1 MGVINGKS
9 FPFLIQGLTLYD
21 CLMIADESFKAKDF
35 TSAWLWSRY
44 AWTATTHPEMK
55 AYVSRLMAAV
65 SKEVDRT
72 SCNNSGLITHTY
84 TPSVHVAY
92 TRCDYI
98 ANVSLVLRNDWYV
111 MKTPGI
117 CNDTEMPSEAWWHL
131 ERRDRPFPCS
141 SFRRPESGAARH
153 HLRSALSRG
162 AFHGKAESLSDA
174 LINTDYFLATLFSLL
189 AFRNIHTDFFLFRS
203 VLTSNSHL

>member
-9 FPFLIQGLTLYD
+9 FSFLIQGLTLYD

-117 CNDTEMPSEAWWHL
+117 CNDTAFRSMTTPGT
-131 ERRDRPFPCS
+131 ERPT
-141 SFRRPESGAARH
+141 
-153 HLRSALSRG
+153 
-162 AFHGKAESLSDA
+162 
-174 LINTDYFLATLFSLL
+174 ISLL
-189 AFRNIHTDFFLFRS
+189 VFPKARVRCRTTSLTIGS
-203 VLTSNSHL
+203 VGGSISW